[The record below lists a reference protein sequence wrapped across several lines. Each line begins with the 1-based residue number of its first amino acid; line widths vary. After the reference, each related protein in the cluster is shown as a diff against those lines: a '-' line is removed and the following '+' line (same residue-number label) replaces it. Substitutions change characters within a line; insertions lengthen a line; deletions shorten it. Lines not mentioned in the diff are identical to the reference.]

1 MVGQVRFNHFRR
13 IMVFIISSLLIFIL
27 LLFRSDISR
36 AAVPQSTPICGEI
49 TTDATWTV
57 AGNPYVIC
65 VTGATILKDATL
77 TIEPGVSVEFDANG
91 KLNVAGTLNAIGSS
105 TLPITFTSSSG
116 SPTPAS
122 WQGIVLD
129 SIDIQSAVA
138 NLNWVILEYGGLET
152 SQGAQVYIDNGSMT
166 MTHSIVRFGGSYGV
180 YVYGDLNPLITDSQF
195 QGNAR
200 APIHLLANDDLLFR
214 NLSATGNGQ
223 DVIEIGYG
231 SYTSGDH
238 AWQNAGIPYLIAG
251 STANQPGSS
260 LTVEPGTQ
268 VMFTENMSLD
278 IGGTLNAVGLPDQP
292 ITFTAQTPTPG
303 FWSGIQLWGDIAT
316 PATARFEYVTIEY
329 GGLYTGNGAQVYMD
343 HGSMTM
349 IHSTVRFGAGYGVYV
364 YDGINPQ
371 ITDSLFQGN
380 ARYPLWVSAAD
391 DLRFHN
397 LSAIGNGQDVIGV
410 SGYSTMRG
418 DRTWQ
423 DAGISYLITG
433 SAGNLAGDSLTVE
446 PGIQVLFAAH
456 TFLDIGGT
464 LNAVG
469 LPSQPITFTAQT
481 PTPGFWDGIE
491 VQGDFTTSATARFE
505 YVSIEYGGSGWNGAN
520 LVIHDGQVQM
530 RHSIV
535 RYGGNVGIRNEDFG
549 FSRTLVEASQIVDN
563 TTFGLENLEP
573 DWPIMANNNWWG
585 DPNGPQFP
593 PGSACNQGGTGNM
606 VSDGVIV
613 YPVLA
618 SPTALPVSPSADSM
632 SMVSIKPLRWF
643 VPATG
648 VDRLYVE
655 ITLRDGNG
663 VPIAGATVHLGSSL
677 GWVVDG
683 GVTGFDGKTL
693 AYVTST
699 TAGDAVLNPILSSSQ
714 VCLLS
719 PIPTAKV
726 TFTPATADEGYLPDS
741 QAPYLNT
748 GIEMDPLPITQG
760 VPTKLSISVTNPND
774 FPIIVDGSFYYVQNS
789 IGLAFGPLAEVLGTQ
804 IPAKGQA
811 VIQVMWVPPLSGKYC
826 IRFEFTARSA
836 EVGLLAAMHPMG
848 AQRNLN
854 VAPGPKHS
862 PEVQNAYDT
871 SRKAVSALG
880 NASDGLTLATDPAGF
895 IGGYIPGYLFGHI
908 IDFWYDTMDKIDK
921 ALNDDPPRQ
930 DYTIIS
936 LPEAV
941 SFTPLQAGTGVS
953 QAKADAANAR
963 TAAALDMFANLRVAA
978 LANDRYGGANQAKKI
993 QWASLQLGA
1002 LLYYEKQAA
1011 LQMPILADAI
1021 DAYVA
1026 VVLQENPGD
1035 IIMTADIYQA
1045 YQERLQTQGFNSDEL
1060 AAAHLLGMTDTEI
1073 EEMRQQYLAL
1083 DPASVAGSVTQRLT
1097 AYAQTLRD
1105 LSYAILNPAG
1115 SVFIGGSHG
1124 MAAQA
1129 DTPNDH
1135 LARLFA
1141 MDTTILVGNPYTQT
1155 ETVDLVIRPIDLPPD
1170 WLVTISPSSH
1180 SLAAGESITVTVH
1193 ISAGSPAPQGAN
1205 PSFAVEGYIGSDL
1218 IGGTVIDTFVP
1229 FFTNFDG
1236 KLRIFIPLAQR

>member
-1 MVGQVRFNHFRR
+1 MLARFRFNHNVV
-13 IMVFIISSLLIFIL
+13 IKVFVLSSILIFL
-27 LLFRSDISR
+27 LLVFLSGTSN

-49 TTDATWTV
+49 TIDTTWTV
-57 AGNPYVIC
+57 AGSPYVIC
-65 VTGATILKDATL
+65 DSYLTILQDATL
-77 TIEPGVSVEFDANG
+77 TIEPGVRLEFDYHS
-91 KLNVAGTLNAIGSS
+91 KLNVAGTLNARGSS
-105 TLPITFTSSSG
+105 TQPITFTSSNA
-116 SPTPAS
+116 SPTPGS
-122 WQGIVLD
+122 WQGIFVDGTDLQPAIAYLD
-129 SIDIQSAVA
+129 
-138 NLNWVILEYGGLET
+138 WVTVEYAGFST
-152 SQGAQVYIDNGSMT
+152 NAQVFLSHGTMT
-166 MTHSIVRFGGSYGV
+166 MTHSIVRFGSGYGV
-180 YVYGDLNPLITDSQF
+180 YVHYVQDDLNPQIMDSLF
-195 QGNAR
+195 QENATY
-200 APIHLLANDDLLFR
+200 PIYVMAYDDLRFH
-214 NLSATGNGQ
+214 NLSATGNGH
-223 DVIEIGYG
+223 DVIEIGIG
-231 SYTSGDH
+231 SSISGDRT
-238 AWQNAGIPYLIAG
+238 WQDAGIPYLFTG
-251 STANQPGSS
+251 SISNMPGSS
-260 LTVEPGTQ
+260 LTVEPGTEAL
-268 VMFTENMSLD
+268 FAANASLE
-278 IGGTLNAVGLPDQP
+278 INGTLTAVGLPDQP
-292 ITFTAQTPTPG
+292 ITFTAQTATPG
-303 FWSGIQLWGDIAT
+303 FWDGISVWGNST
-316 PATARFEYVTIEY
+316 VTGKARFEYVTIEY
-329 GGLYTGNGAQVYMD
+329 GG
-343 HGSMTM
+343 
-349 IHSTVRFGAGYGVYV
+349 
-364 YDGINPQ
+364 
-371 ITDSLFQGN
+371 
-380 ARYPLWVSAAD
+380 
-391 DLRFHN
+391 
-397 LSAIGNGQDVIGV
+397 
-410 SGYSTMRG
+410 SGP
-418 DRTWQ
+418 D
-423 DAGISYLITG
+423 
-433 SAGNLAGDSLTVE
+433 
-446 PGIQVLFAAH
+446 
-456 TFLDIGGT
+456 
-464 LNAVG
+464 
-469 LPSQPITFTAQT
+469 
-481 PTPGFWDGIE
+481 
-491 VQGDFTTSATARFE
+491 
-505 YVSIEYGGSGWNGAN
+505 GAN
-520 LVIHDGQVQM
+520 LYIFGGQVQM

-535 RYGGNVGIRNEDFG
+535 RHGGNDGIRIDDYGHSHTMIE
-549 FSRTLVEASQIVDN
+549 TSQIADN
-563 TTFGLENLEP
+563 PSFGLENKQP
-573 DWPIMANNNWWG
+573 DWAIMAVNNWWG
-585 DPNGPQFP
+585 DPSGPQLP
-593 PGSACNQGGTGNM
+593 PGSGCGPGGSGDM

-613 YPVLA
+613 QPVLA
-618 SPTALPVSPSADSM
+618 SPTALPASPSADSLRM
-632 SMVSIKPLRWF
+632 ISINPLRWF

-655 ITLRDGNG
+655 ITLRDGKG
-663 VPIAGATVHLGSSL
+663 VPLPGRTVGLGSTL
-677 GWVVDG
+677 GQVGDG

-693 AYVTST
+693 AYVTSS
-699 TAGDAVLNPILSSSQ
+699 TAGNAELNAIFVDSNACVMAFSPTSQ
-714 VCLLS
+714 
-719 PIPTAKV
+719 V
-726 TFTPATADEGYLPDS
+726 TFTPATADEGYLQDS

-811 VIQVMWVPPLSGKYC
+811 VIQVIWVPPLSGKYC

-941 SFTPLQAGTGVS
+941 SFIPLQAGTGVS

-1011 LQMPILADAI
+1011 LQMPVLADAI

-1060 AAAHLLGMTDTEI
+1060 AAAHLLGMTDAEI

-1115 SVFIGGSHG
+1115 SVFISGSHG

-1141 MDTTILVGNPYTQT
+1141 MDTTILIGNPYTQT

-1170 WLVTISPSSH
+1170 WLVTISPSSP

-1193 ISAGSPAPQGAN
+1193 ISAGSPAPQGTN

-1236 KLRIFIPLAQR
+1236 KLRIFMPLAQR